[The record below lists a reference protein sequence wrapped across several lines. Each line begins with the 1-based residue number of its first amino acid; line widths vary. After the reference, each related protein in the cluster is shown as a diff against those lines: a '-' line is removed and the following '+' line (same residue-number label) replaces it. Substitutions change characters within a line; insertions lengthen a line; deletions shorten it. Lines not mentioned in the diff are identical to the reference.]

1 MTADEERRISDWHE
15 GLAQEISI
23 QCLVSN
29 DDRTALFRGFCEQMT
44 RLAPGVHVLYRKGDD
59 AKQPPAILLNDRL
72 VYHALPEGP
81 ELPPFLE
88 TLSLLGEAIPSISR
102 EIISRLDTL
111 NAPCLLKLFIAP
123 QCPFC
128 PRTVRDLNPLAI
140 ANAWVRLTVVDGLL
154 FPEMAQALNIQ
165 SAPTLVFDDR
175 MQWTGQTSVNEILD
189 VVLNQ
194 DPSLLSAAS
203 MENLLQEG
211 KASMLARMM
220 MAQGT
225 IFPAFY
231 DLITHEKWSV
241 RLGAMVAMEEII
253 EQDRP
258 LAAQCVG
265 PLWER
270 FPALDQQ
277 AQGDVVYILGEAGDR
292 NIIRDLETVLSGPY
306 NAETREAAREALESI
321 AQRPS

>member
-1 MTADEERRISDWHE
+1 MTPDEERRISDWHA
-15 GLAQEISI
+15 GLSKEVSI

-29 DDRTALFRGFCEQMT
+29 DDRTGLFKSFCEHMT
-44 RLAPGVHVLYRKGDD
+44 RLAPGVDVVYRKGDD

-72 VYHALPEGP
+72 IYHALPEGL

-88 TLSLLGEAIPSISR
+88 SLSLLGEATPPVSP
-102 EIISRLDTL
+102 EILARLDTL
-111 NAPCLLKLFIAP
+111 KAPCLLKLFIAP

-128 PRTVRDLNPLAI
+128 PRTVRDLTPLAI
-140 ANAWVRLTVVDGLL
+140 VNEWVKLTIIDGLL
-154 FPEMAQALNIQ
+154 FPETAQALNIQ

-175 MQWTGQTSVNEILD
+175 MQWTGQTPVNEILD

-211 KASMLARMM
+211 KASMLARTM
-220 MAQGT
+220 MAHGM

-253 EQDRP
+253 EEDRS

-270 FPALDQQ
+270 FSDLDQQ
-277 AQGDVVYILGEAGDR
+277 AQGDVVYILGEAGNRD
-292 NIIRDLETVLSGPY
+292 IIRDLETVLSGPY
-306 NAETREAAREALESI
+306 NVETREAAREALESI